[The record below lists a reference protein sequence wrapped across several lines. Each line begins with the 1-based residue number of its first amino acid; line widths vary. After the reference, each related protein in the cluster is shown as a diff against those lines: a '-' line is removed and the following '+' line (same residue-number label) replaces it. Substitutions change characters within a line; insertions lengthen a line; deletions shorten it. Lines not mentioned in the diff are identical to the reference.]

1 MVESV
6 NGIIGLIFIAC
17 YFYQIV
23 YIFIPKFIKRENTL
37 PVVMHNFAVLISAR
51 NESAVISYLIDSI
64 NRQTYPAEYIHIF
77 VCADNCTDNTAQI
90 AREAGATVYERFNN
104 ELVGKGYAL
113 SYLTACIDR
122 DFGDIFDGYFV
133 FDADNVLDKN
143 YIKEMNVTFSQ
154 GYNIITSYRNSKN
167 YGDNWISAGY
177 ALWFLRESMYLNR
190 PRHLLGT
197 SCAVSGTGFVF
208 SNEILK
214 KCGGW
219 NFFLLTEDIEFSVH
233 NILQGEKIGF
243 CEKAMLYDEQ
253 PVKFS
258 QSWRQRLRWSR
269 GYLQVF
275 GKYGS
280 SLLKKAHGCFS
291 AYDMLM
297 TIMPAFFLAIL
308 STVFNGTMMVLNIM
322 ASNSIGFVLL
332 AVLHFLKDV
341 YGFMFFIG
349 AITTV
354 TQWKQIHT
362 SVFKKILY
370 TFTFPFFMFTYIPIS
385 IQAIFTKVSWKPIEH
400 KVSVSI
406 DSF

>member
-113 SYLTACIDR
+113 SYLTACIER

-219 NFFLLTEDIEFSVH
+219 NFFLLTEDIQFSVH
-233 NILQGEKIGF
+233 NILQGEIIGF
-243 CEKAMLYDEQ
+243 CEKAVLYDEQ

-275 GKYGS
+275 GKYGA
-280 SLLKKAHGCFS
+280 SLVKKLPGCFS

-322 ASNSIGFVLL
+322 ANNSIGFVLV
-332 AVLHFLKDV
+332 AVLRFLKDV

-362 SVFKKILY
+362 TAFKKIFY

>member
-64 NRQTYPAEYIHIF
+64 KRQSYPAEYIHIF

-219 NFFLLTEDIEFSVH
+219 NFFLLTEDIQFSVH

-243 CEKAMLYDEQ
+243 CEKAVLYDEQ

-275 GKYGS
+275 GKYGA
-280 SLLKKAHGCFS
+280 SLVKKLPGCFS

-322 ASNSIGFVLL
+322 ASNSIGFVLV
-332 AVLHFLKDV
+332 AVLRFLKDV

-362 SVFKKILY
+362 TVFKKIFY